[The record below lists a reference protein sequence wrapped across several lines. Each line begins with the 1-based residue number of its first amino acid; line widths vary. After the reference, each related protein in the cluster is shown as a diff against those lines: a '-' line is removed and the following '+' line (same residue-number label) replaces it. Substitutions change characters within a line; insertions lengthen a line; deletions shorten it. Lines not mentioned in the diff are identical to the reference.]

1 MEGLIPI
8 EQKDFDLAIK
18 ATTSF
23 YQSKRAQLK
32 KQVTHYLGKFTL
44 VKNENNVLRKMNR
57 RQSLII
63 QEYMELYGQLHPE
76 VLKTLSSKSLRKPE
90 PVYKKAVDA

>member
-8 EQKDFDLAIK
+8 EQADFDLAIK

-32 KQVTHYLGKFTL
+32 KQVTHFFGKFTI

-57 RQSLII
+57 RQSRVIL
-63 QEYMELYGQLHPE
+63 EYMELYGQLDPE
-76 VLKTLSSKSLRKPE
+76 ILRTIDKKKVGKPV
-90 PVYKKAVDA
+90 PVFKRASEA